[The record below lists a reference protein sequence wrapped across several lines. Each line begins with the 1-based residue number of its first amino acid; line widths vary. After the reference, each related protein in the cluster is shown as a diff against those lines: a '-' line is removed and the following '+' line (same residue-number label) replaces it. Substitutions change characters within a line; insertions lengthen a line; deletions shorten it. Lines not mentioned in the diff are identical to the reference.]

1 MAYKAAATG
10 LCCRDS
16 TAGCGTVQP
25 DQQTPVTDQ
34 GPATVQSETDEDSL
48 VLMLSFLLRKSPFS
62 LGLRLS
68 GNLS

>member
-1 MAYKAAATG
+1 MAYEAAATG
-10 LCCRDS
+10 LCCRES
-16 TAGCGTVQP
+16 TAGRGTFQP

-48 VLMLSFLLRKSPFS
+48 APMLSFLLRQSSFS